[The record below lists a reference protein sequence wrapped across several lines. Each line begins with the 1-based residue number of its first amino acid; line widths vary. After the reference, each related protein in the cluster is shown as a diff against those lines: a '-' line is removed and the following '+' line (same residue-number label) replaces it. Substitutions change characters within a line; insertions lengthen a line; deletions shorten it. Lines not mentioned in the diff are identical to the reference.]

1 MDDFSD
7 IGEQAGIALRH
18 ALERH
23 TPQGKPA
30 YKSALKTLEENA
42 QVRSLLDGL
51 LKGLGLRIIAWEDA
65 CGLVLGVDPGIGN
78 ESPPFAH
85 LLRDEGG
92 RHSGLTRRTA
102 FAMAHIA
109 IVATFYPTGVHLLED
124 GAILPRAT
132 AAQAVKRLESLAVSP
147 ERDSLSTQEQ
157 TGLSAFLSLP
167 QIDGDLPSDRQPL
180 TTRYGCIQHAFQV
193 LENHNLVNR
202 DTERWT
208 PESGGAYIAAKSFR
222 YLVRSGANATFRLF
236 QSARDTA

>member
-30 YKSALKTLEENA
+30 YKSALKALEESA

-51 LKGLGLRIIAWEDA
+51 LRGLGLRIVAWEDA
-65 CGLVLGVDPGIGN
+65 CGLVLGVDLGTGSEP
-78 ESPPFAH
+78 PPFAH

-92 RHSGLTRRTA
+92 RHSGPARRSA

-109 IVATFYPTGVHLLED
+109 IVASFYPTGVHLLEE
-124 GAILPRAT
+124 GATVPRAT
-132 AAQAVKRLESLAVSP
+132 AAQVVKRLEALAASS

-157 TGLSAFLSLP
+157 TGLTAFLSLP
-167 QIDGDLPSDRQPL
+167 QIDGDVPSDRQPL
-180 TTRYGCIQHAFQV
+180 ATRYGCVQHAFQV
-193 LENHNLVNR
+193 LESHNLVHR
-202 DTERWT
+202 DTDRWT
-208 PESGGAYIAAKSFR
+208 PESGGAYVAAKSFR

-236 QSARDTA
+236 QSARDTV